1 MTVVALVFFALVFF
15 ALVFFPLVLLYQGWS
30 LYVFRHRI
38 STPTVGVGPSTGGD
52 PQASAPSAGRSLDYI
67 PLTSPITLP

>member
-1 MTVVALVFFALVFF
+1 MTVVALVFF

-52 PQASAPSAGRSLDYI
+52 PQASAPSAGR
-67 PLTSPITLP
+67 P